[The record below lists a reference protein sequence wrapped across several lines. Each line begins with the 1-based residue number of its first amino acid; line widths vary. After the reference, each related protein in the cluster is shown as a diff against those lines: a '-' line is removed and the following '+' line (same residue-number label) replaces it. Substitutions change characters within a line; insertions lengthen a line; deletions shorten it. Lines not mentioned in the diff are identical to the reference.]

1 LDDSFAAVSPWENG
15 IRKAQKAGGDRK
27 NSLFSEN
34 NRLAEFYQILL
45 SPAGWAM
52 KYRASP
58 SRKALKRS
66 LGFRRVA
73 SSCAAKSSA

>member
-45 SPAGWAM
+45 P
-52 KYRASP
+52 
-58 SRKALKRS
+58 
-66 LGFRRVA
+66 
-73 SSCAAKSSA
+73 